1 MVAQLSSKV
10 KEQQE
15 KILEAFAY
23 IAERA
28 HKKNSY
34 NLLKVFYLADK
45 LHMERYGRFI
55 FSDEYAAMA
64 KGPVPSLAYDLLKS
78 IRSGHALPN
87 ELKAKVYVSC
97 DHNVGLISQF
107 DDDLFSDSDLECIDE
122 IINMSKTRDLGDVS
136 HDTAWEKTPRNA
148 IMSTSDIID
157 TLHNSKII
165 HDLHINRHA

>member
-28 HKKNSY
+28 HRKNFY

-55 FSDEYAAMA
+55 FADKYAAMVR
-64 KGPVPSLAYDLLKS
+64 GPVPSLAYDLLKS
-78 IRSGHALPN
+78 IRSGSALPN

-97 DHNVGLISQF
+97 DHNVNLISQF
-107 DDDLFSDSDLECIDE
+107 DDNLFSDSDLECIDE
-122 IINMSKTRDLGDVS
+122 IINLSKTRDLGDLS
-136 HDTAWEKTPRNA
+136 HDAAWEKTPRNA
-148 IMSTSDIID
+148 TMATSDIID
-157 TLHNSKII
+157 TLLDSKTIQ
-165 HDLHINRHA
+165 DLHINRHA